1 MPTILDIQDLTIAFG
16 DNPPVVDSV
25 TFRLEAGDQL
35 GVLGLSGSGKSMTAL
50 ACLGLLPPEAKV
62 IRGRISYL
70 SKDGQSTNLLA
81 LSEKEW
87 ANFRAREIS
96 LVFQEPLTA
105 LNPVHSVRKQLTEA
119 IQKLRPGIST
129 AEAREHNLKEWLA
142 RVELPTEQHDRILS
156 AYPHELSGGQRQRLL
171 IALALL
177 AKPRILFADEPTTA
191 LDTITETGILD
202 LLARLR
208 QELNMTTV
216 FITHDL
222 DVLRRTSDRLVVMR
236 AGKIIRT
243 GKSQEL
249 ITDSPEER
257 SKLFLVP
264 GEEREAPMVDEQ
276 SRKHSPTP
284 LATALTVS
292 QLKVSYKG
300 RASLP
305 WSSPEELLAV
315 QSVSLHVNCGE
326 WVALVGPSGC
336 GKSSVARCL
345 AGLVPKLSGE
355 ITPPAKGN
363 IQLVFQDPFSS
374 LNPSHTVLKA
384 LREVLRLGRSQDTA
398 ENLLAAVG
406 LPASVYG
413 DRLPAALSG
422 GQRQRVAIAKALA
435 AGPGLLIADEAVS
448 ALDVPLRK
456 DVLALLN
463 SIRQERNIGLL
474 FISHDLRLVA
484 QYADRV
490 LIMEEGQIVEE
501 GPARQVLSNPESEM
515 GKRLVG
521 GGLIMR

>member
-1 MPTILDIQDLTIAFG
+1 MPLILDIQDLTIAFG
-16 DNPPVVDSV
+16 DNPPVVDGV
-25 TFRLEAGDQL
+25 TFTLEAGEQL

-62 IRGRISYL
+62 IRGSINYYSRE
-70 SKDGQSTNLLA
+70 GQQTNLLA

-87 ANFRAREIS
+87 SGFRAKEIS

-105 LNPVHSVRKQLTEA
+105 LNPVHRVRKQLTEA
-119 IQKLRPGIST
+119 IQKLLPGIST
-129 AEAREHNLKEWLA
+129 TEAREHHLREWLA

-177 AKPRILFADEPTTA
+177 AEPGILFADEPTTA

-208 QELNMTTV
+208 RELNMTTV

-222 DVLRRTSDRLVVMR
+222 DVLRRTSDRLLVMR
-236 AGKIIRT
+236 SGKIIRE
-243 GKSQEL
+243 GKSKEL

-257 SKLFLVP
+257 SRLFRVP
-264 GEEREAPMVDEQ
+264 GEEKEVPRTLVKA
-276 SRKHSPTP
+276 KHHSPAP
-284 LATALTVS
+284 AASALTVS
-292 QLKVSYKG
+292 QLKVSYRG
-300 RASLP
+300 RAAWP
-305 WSSPEELLAV
+305 WSLPEELLAV
-315 QSVSLHVNCGE
+315 RSVNLHVDCGE

-336 GKSSVARCL
+336 GKSSIARCL

-355 ITPPAKGN
+355 IKPPANGN

-374 LNPSHTVLKA
+374 LNPSHTVLTA
-384 LREVLRLGRSQDTA
+384 LREVLQLGRSQDTA
-398 ENLLAAVG
+398 ESLLAAVG
-406 LPASVYG
+406 LPATEYG
-413 DRLPAALSG
+413 ERLPAALSG

-456 DVLALLN
+456 DILALLN
-463 SIRQERNIGLL
+463 TIRQERNIGLL
-474 FISHDLRLVA
+474 FISHDLKLVA

-490 LIMEEGQIVEE
+490 LVMEAGQIVEE
-501 GPARQVLSNPESEM
+501 GPAGQVLAKPESEM
-515 GKRLVG
+515 GKRLVATKE
-521 GGLIMR
+521 

>member
-1 MPTILDIQDLTIAFG
+1 MPVILDIQDLTIAFG
-16 DNPPVVDSV
+16 DNPPVVDGV
-25 TFRLEAGDQL
+25 TFTLEAGDQL

-50 ACLGLLPPEAKV
+50 ACLGLLPVEAKV
-62 IRGRISYL
+62 VRGSISYY
-70 SKDGQSTNLLA
+70 SREEQQTNLLS

-87 ANFRAREIS
+87 VNFRAKEIS

-105 LNPVHSVRKQLTEA
+105 LNPVHRVRKQLTEA
-119 IQKLRPGIST
+119 ILKMLPGVST
-129 AEAREHNLKEWLA
+129 AEARERNLREWLA
-142 RVELPTEQHDRILS
+142 RVELPADQHDRILA

-222 DVLRRTSDRLVVMR
+222 DVLRRTSDRLMVMR
-236 AGKIIRT
+236 AGKVIRT

-249 ITDSPEER
+249 ITDKPEER

-264 GEEREAPMVDEQ
+264 GEEEEVSIAGVRQKP
-276 SRKHSPTP
+276 PTP
-284 LATALTVS
+284 LSSAPALSDS
-292 QLKVSYKG
+292 QLKVSYRG
-300 RASLP
+300 RAAWP

-315 QSVSLHVNCGE
+315 RSVNLHVDCGE
-326 WVALVGPSGC
+326 WVALVCPSGC
-336 GKSSVARCL
+336 GKSSIARCL

-355 ITPPAKGN
+355 IRPPANGN

-374 LNPSHTVLKA
+374 LNPSHTVLTA
-384 LREVLRLGRSQDTA
+384 LREVLKLGKSQDTA
-398 ENLLAAVG
+398 ESLLTAVG

-413 DRLPAALSG
+413 QRLPAALSG

-463 SIRQERNIGLL
+463 TIRAERNIGLL
-474 FISHDLRLVA
+474 FISHDLKLVA

-490 LIMEEGQIVEE
+490 LVMEEGQIVEE
-501 GPARQVLSNPESEM
+501 GPASQVLSKPKSEM
-515 GKRLVG
+515 GKRLVATEK
-521 GGLIMR
+521 